1 MKSNRKVIDWNVIVI
16 VIVIDWNVIVI
27 VIVIDWKVI
36 DFVYYISITF
46 YYIDILLKITFWTKH
61 INSLNDHHILNSVTY
76 IYMGTLTKEW

>member
-16 VIVIDWNVIVI
+16 VIVIDWNVI

-61 INSLNDHHILNSVTY
+61 IHSLNDNHILNSVTY